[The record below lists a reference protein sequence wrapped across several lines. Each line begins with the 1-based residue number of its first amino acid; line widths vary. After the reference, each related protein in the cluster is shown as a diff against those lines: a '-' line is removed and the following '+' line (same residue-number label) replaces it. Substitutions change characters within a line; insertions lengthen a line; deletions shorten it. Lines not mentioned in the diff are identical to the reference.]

1 MIRRRV
7 SLVVLAL
14 LAVVLGF
21 AVAGTPNT
29 GQSPPVND
37 VNPTSDTQAPL
48 IDTLPVQGLGGVQ
61 TSAGPIGVKGPA
73 SNERSSQ

>member
-7 SLVVLAL
+7 SLVLLAF
-14 LAVVLGF
+14 LAVVLGL

-37 VNPTSDTQAPL
+37 VNPTQDTPAPL
-48 IDTLPVQGLGGVQ
+48 IDTLPTQGLPGLE
-61 TSAGPIGVKGPA
+61 TSAGPIRVSPTSMPA
-73 SNERSSQ
+73 RSAQ

>member
-7 SLVVLAL
+7 SLVL
-14 LAVVLGF
+14 LAFLAVILGF

-37 VNPTSDTQAPL
+37 VNPTQDTPAPV
-48 IDTLPVQGLGGVQ
+48 IDTLPTQGLPGLE
-61 TSAGPIGVKGPA
+61 TTAGPIQIGPLPT
-73 SNERSSQ
+73 SPRSAQ